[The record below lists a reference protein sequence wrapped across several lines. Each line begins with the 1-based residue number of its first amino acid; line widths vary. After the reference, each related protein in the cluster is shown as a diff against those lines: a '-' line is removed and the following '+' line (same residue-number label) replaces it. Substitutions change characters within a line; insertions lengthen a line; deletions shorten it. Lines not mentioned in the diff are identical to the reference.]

1 MMNAGVEFFRRPNRG
16 KPCRIIAE
24 MVVRRIGVLL
34 LVISVVFSGCGTV
47 FKKRPPTKKTS
58 MDLIG
63 EPIPPEQA
71 KEVLSEVGK
80 NFAYGTGLGDTA
92 LNVGAIV
99 VFPPY
104 AIYVVGNALLA
115 VTGYETITPS
125 KVLPKKAGESWAE
138 TYDTIVSGPGRVVAA
153 LAGHE
158 YRSEVVKE
166 QKLQAVFKKIEQ
178 ANQQVEDGPT
188 R

>member
-1 MMNAGVEFFRRPNRG
+1 MMNVGVGFSKRPNRS
-16 KPCRIIAE
+16 KPWGRIAE
-24 MVVRRIGVLL
+24 MVAWRFGALI
-34 LVISVVFSGCGTV
+34 LVASVMNLGCGTV

-71 KEVLSEVGK
+71 KEVLSEIGK
-80 NFAYGTGLGDTA
+80 NFAYGTGIGDTA

-99 VFPPY
+99 AFPPY

-125 KVLPKKAGESWAE
+125 KVLPKKAGDSWSE

-178 ANQQVEDGPT
+178 ANQQKEDSST

>member
-1 MMNAGVEFFRRPNRG
+1 MMYVGIESSRDPNCGKARRM
-16 KPCRIIAE
+16 ISE
-24 MVVRRIGVLL
+24 MTGWRVGVLL
-34 LVISVVFSGCGTV
+34 LIGSLVVSGCGTV